1 MAGEVLVTIG
11 VLVLLY
17 IAWDI
22 WLGDYIVGV
31 QQRQASVQISQQ
43 WDRDGGLTGTPTSS
57 PTAAPTDSS
66 TIAAPVDAAP
76 TKNAQDFAML
86 IVPRFGGDFYRQ
98 IAQGVDNASVLQKDG
113 GRIGHYASSQMPG
126 AIGNVAIASHRTAF
140 GGAFHNII
148 DLRVGDSI
156 YIETKSGWYRY
167 VYRNTEYVQPTQ
179 IGVIAPVPD
188 QVHVVAADRLLT
200 MTTCNPVLS
209 TKERMAAFA
218 VFADFTPRSAGPPA
232 AIAATVQG
240 KG

>member
-1 MAGEVLVTIG
+1 MTIG

-31 QQRQASVQISQQ
+31 QQRQASVQLSQQ
-43 WDRDGGLTGTPTSS
+43 WNRDDGLAPPTAPSQTPT
-57 PTAAPTDSS
+57 APPSDNS
-66 TIAAPVDAAP
+66 TTAAPVDAAP
-76 TKNAQDFAML
+76 TKNGQDFAML
-86 IVPRFGGDFYRQ
+86 IVPRFGSDFYRQ
-98 IAQGVDNASVLQKDG
+98 IAQGTDNATVLQKGG
-113 GRIGHYASSQMPG
+113 GRIGHYDTTPMPG

-148 DLRVGDSI
+148 YLHVGDSI

-167 VYRNTEYVQPTQ
+167 IYRNTEYVQPTQ
-179 IGVIAPVPD
+179 ISVIAPVPD
-188 QVHVVAADRLLT
+188 QLHVVAADRLLT
-200 MTTCNPVLS
+200 MTTCNPILS

-232 AIAATVQG
+232 AIAATVNGQG
-240 KG
+240 